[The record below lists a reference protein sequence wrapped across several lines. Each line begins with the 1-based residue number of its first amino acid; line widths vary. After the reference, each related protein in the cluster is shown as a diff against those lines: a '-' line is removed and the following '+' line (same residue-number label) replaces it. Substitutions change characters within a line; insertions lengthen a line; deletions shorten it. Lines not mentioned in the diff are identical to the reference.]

1 MTTTP
6 YNKTQYYHKMNIK
19 YRKKKPSIHLGGREP
34 LFLTPP
40 KLSAASLLAAH
51 YHTEV
56 FFLGLQHQFHTPDI
70 VLFDTLW
77 KIRNP
82 IGGTIRTVERQVQ
95 RSLPHS
101 GSIIFDARNMRLDN
115 ATIRQELEQ
124 LVKRRQGTI
133 RHLILIEKGGT
144 IIELR

>member
-6 YNKTQYYHKMNIK
+6 YDKTQYYHKMNIK

-34 LFLTPP
+34 LFLTPL
-40 KLSAASLLAAH
+40 KLSAASLIATH
-51 YHTEV
+51 YHV
-56 FFLGLQHQFHTPDI
+56 DVSFLSLHHQIRTPDI

-82 IGGTIRTVERQVQ
+82 IGGTIRSVERQVK

-101 GSIIFDARNMRLDN
+101 GSIIFDARYMRLDRV
-115 ATIRQELEQ
+115 TIRQELER
-124 LVKRRQGTI
+124 LVKQRAGII

-144 IIELR
+144 VIELR